1 MAGQITQ
8 PMVLIDPSKA
18 HVHGNDAVQMNIT
31 AAMAVANTVKST
43 FGPSGLD
50 KMLVDVAGDV
60 TITNDGETILRKIAV
75 EHPSAKTI
83 VAVANTQEKEAGDGT
98 TASVIFAGELLK
110 RAGKLIGEGVHP
122 TTIVAGYKLAEAKSH
137 EILDGIATSVTA
149 DDRDL
154 LCSIAAT
161 AMVGKAVACDTLAP
175 LCVDAIQMIRNGTID
190 VFNDVMIRH
199 SVGKRIE
206 DTELIPG
213 IVIDKSRVNDAM
225 PKRVKGARI
234 ALLTSGIEY
243 RKFGKMPGGKSKD
256 KVKIHSADELQNL
269 YDGEESA
276 IRSDIDVLADIGV
289 NVVFC
294 AQSITESS
302 QNYLVKRGI
311 IGVARV
317 KDADLEAISRATGAT
332 IISNIVDVEER
343 DLGAAGLV
351 EEKGAEDEELIY
363 ITDCTGPKTV
373 SLVVH
378 GGTEHVV
385 EVIEGAL
392 NDALRVVAD
401 AVMDGTV
408 VAGGGACEIEL
419 ALRVRDYAATV
430 GGKEQLAINAFA
442 EALEEIPHALAENSG
457 LDTTNM
463 VTALKSKHIAGAGA
477 AFGIDIYN
485 GEIVDMYAHGVVEPF
500 RVKNQLLK
508 SATDATTM
516 ILRVDD
522 VLASERKELTP
533 APGQAPHDYDRF

>member
-1 MAGQITQ
+1 
-8 PMVLIDPSKA
+8 
-18 HVHGNDAVQMNIT
+18 
-31 AAMAVANTVKST
+31 
-43 FGPSGLD
+43 
-50 KMLVDVAGDV
+50 
-60 TITNDGETILRKIAV
+60 
-75 EHPSAKTI
+75 
-83 VAVANTQEKEAGDGT
+83 
-98 TASVIFAGELLK
+98 
-110 RAGKLIGEGVHP
+110 
-122 TTIVAGYKLAEAKSH
+122 
-137 EILDGIATSVTA
+137 VTA

-161 AMVGKAVACDTLAP
+161 AMVGKAIACDNLAP
-175 LCVDAIQMIRNGTID
+175 LCVDAIRMIRNGTID

-302 QNYLVKRGI
+302 QSYLVKRGI
-311 IGVARV
+311 VGVARV

-363 ITDCTGPKTV
+363 ITDCTDPKTV

-457 LDTTNM
+457 LDTTNII
-463 VTALKSKHIAGAGA
+463 TALKSKHIAGAGA

-516 ILRVDD
+516 ILKVDD
-522 VLASERKELTP
+522 VIASERKELTP
-533 APGQAPHDYDRF
+533 SPGQAPHDYDRF